1 MKWMP
6 SCRETSV
13 LASRA
18 LDSRLGLTDR
28 LALRL
33 HLAICQNCSQFHR
46 QIQEIRRLFSETATD
61 ADADAPGLSS
71 QARQRID
78 TEVQKTLDP

>member
-6 SCRETSV
+6 RCRETSV

-18 LDSRLGLTDR
+18 LDSRLGITDR

-46 QIQEIRRLFSETATD
+46 QIQEIRRLFHETA
-61 ADADAPGLSS
+61 ADADAPGLSN

>member
-6 SCRETSV
+6 SCRETSM

-18 LDSRLGLTDR
+18 LDGRLGIADR

-61 ADADAPGLSS
+61 ADAPGLSS